1 LTQRYEDAIE
11 FASHAAEENSEFPDI
26 YAVLAAANGQLHRV
40 DAARAALDQL
50 LRRMP
55 ALTTKDERL
64 NRPFG
69 CMEHRKQFLEGLRK
83 AGMPK

>member
-1 LTQRYEDAIE
+1 MTQRYEEAIE
-11 FASHAAEENSEFPDI
+11 FASHAAEANPEFPDI
-26 YAVLAAANGQLHRV
+26 YAVLAVVNGQLGRV

-55 ALTTKDERL
+55 ALTTNDKRL

-69 CMEHRKQFLEGLRK
+69 CTEHREQFLGGLRK